1 MTRFI
6 DTQPLTHC
14 TVCGK
19 LVYATRKAAKAAAR
33 RAHPGERMNAYRCN
47 GWWHY
52 GHLMTAVRRGH
63 AARPRPGNT
72 YPDFNTRR
80 AS

>member
-1 MTRFI
+1 MSTRHH
-6 DTQPLTHC
+6 DPTPLTHC

-19 LVYATRKAAKAAAR
+19 LVFPSRKAAKTAAR

-52 GHLMTAVRRGH
+52 GHLMPYVKSGRH
-63 AARPRPGNT
+63 PRPPART
-72 YPDFNTRR
+72 PRHAWETP
-80 AS
+80 